1 MGLSLDLGDH
11 LLMRCDHLLFYHF
24 VELFP
29 DGGQVNK
36 RGDESIQQDGVKF
49 CHGKSLVNAHAA
61 ESAVVGGKDGT
72 QTTVNII
79 AEDVHASH
87 SEEGLRAEVA
97 SLDVGQCAGRQLV
110 NQAVEVG
117 GIAAFIADNANNI
130 GPLKLKETAENL
142 HQVGNLAEWA
152 RDDKGHLLAD
162 QYRGVGIE
170 KDAVKKHLPA

>member
-142 HQVGNLAEWA
+142 HQVGNLADWA
-152 RDDKGHLLAD
+152 RDD
-162 QYRGVGIE
+162 
-170 KDAVKKHLPA
+170 